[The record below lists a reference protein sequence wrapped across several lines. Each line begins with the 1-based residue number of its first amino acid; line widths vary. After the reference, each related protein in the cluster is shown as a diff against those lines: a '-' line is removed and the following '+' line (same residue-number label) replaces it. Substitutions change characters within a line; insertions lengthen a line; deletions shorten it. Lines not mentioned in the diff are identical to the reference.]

1 MGGMKTKIKLL
12 LQQQEIYIYRRPPR
26 GANLAFDLRKY
37 CPQQSFNILFDIG
50 ANVGQTTAEFLGY
63 FPKARVWSFEPS
75 GELYRELGRRFA
87 RDHRVVC
94 ENIALGSAE
103 GEARLN
109 HTSVKTMFHLANPA
123 TEPPPDLLTGEFESV
138 KITTLDSYCQNADIA
153 FIDFL
158 KIDTEGHDLE
168 VLRGAQR
175 MLSEGKVAFVQCECG
190 MNPENKFHRSFEET
204 KVILERFGYRA
215 FGFYEQIDEMFKQM
229 PNLRRANVVFISPAA
244 SRREGPDT
252 VLAGADSTP

>member
-1 MGGMKTKIKLL
+1 MGRMKTKIKSF

-50 ANVGQTTAEFLGY
+50 ANVGQTTAEFREW
-63 FPKARVWSFEPS
+63 FPKARIWSFEPS
-75 GELYRELGRRFA
+75 GELNRELVRRFA
-87 RDHRVVC
+87 GDPRVVC
-94 ENIALGSAE
+94 ENVALGSVD

-109 HTSVKTMFHLANPA
+109 HTSVRTMFHLASAA

-138 KITTLDSYCQNADIA
+138 KVTTLDSYCQTAGIA
-153 FIDFL
+153 SIDFL

-168 VLRGAQR
+168 VLRGSRR
-175 MLSEGKVAFVQCECG
+175 MLSEGRAAFVQCECG
-190 MNPENKFHRSFEET
+190 MNPENRFHCSFEET
-204 KVILERFGYRA
+204 KALLERYGYRA
-215 FGFYEQIDEMFKQM
+215 FGFYEQIDEMFTQM

-244 SRREGPDT
+244 SRSVGPDT
-252 VLAGADSTP
+252 VLARAG